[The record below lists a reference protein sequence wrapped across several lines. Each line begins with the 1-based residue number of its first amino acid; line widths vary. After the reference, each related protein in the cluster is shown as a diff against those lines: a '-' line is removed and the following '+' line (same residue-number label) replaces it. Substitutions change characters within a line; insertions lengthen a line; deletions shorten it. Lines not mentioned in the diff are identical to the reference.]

1 MPPTFASPPGLPAA
15 AECVICLSA
24 PRETVLT
31 ACGHAVLC
39 ASCAD
44 SLVAR
49 QDETQP
55 KCPVCTAC
63 IPPGSVRALS
73 GRVTRSGRSA
83 ATASYLPGLISP
95 EQAVHAAR
103 LRVNELTEELFKTRA
118 YVWAVGAYRQQQ
130 RPCSARVSSASAL
143 ESPKPSER
151 ACVTQRPLCLHRTA
165 PPASL
170 TRALAHAVA
179 YAPVATITRLL
190 DAGVSV
196 SCVALVQ
203 TLLISGSILGGPV
216 SVQSGPL
223 LCDCPLTAAARL
235 HRGDVVRMLLDRGA
249 DPRWTSP
256 LDRATPLH
264 HALGGSAQPQ
274 SSAALDE
281 SSAEARL
288 SVVTAL
294 LESGCDVNAKTRGP
308 DASSAL
314 HLAAR
319 CRDHAVVTALLSAN
333 ADVGAVDASGMV
345 PLHVAVT
352 TGCAATVSALLAGG
366 ADVNCMWAD
375 KDMSSVMMSA
385 IDGSVDVLNTL
396 LAAGGSVQVPGTGV
410 TLLHAVCAFGQK
422 NRPEVA
428 ALLIAHDNNLL
439 NAVDDA
445 GETCLHIAAKGGSV
459 DVLRELIAR
468 GASVGVSNLAG
479 ETAAHA
485 AAKRGRIAACLLL
498 AEKCPALL
506 TVADGAGHTPEVVAD
521 LRGHAELASA
531 LASIAERGIKRSAAG
546 GPDNGV
552 DGGGEKPPKKARRD
566 G

>member
-1 MPPTFASPPGLPAA
+1 
-15 AECVICLSA
+15 
-24 PRETVLT
+24 
-31 ACGHAVLC
+31 
-39 ASCAD
+39 
-44 SLVAR
+44 
-49 QDETQP
+49 
-55 KCPVCTAC
+55 
-63 IPPGSVRALS
+63 VRM
-73 GRVTRSGRSA
+73 
-83 ATASYLPGLISP
+83 
-95 EQAVHAAR
+95 
-103 LRVNELTEELFKTRA
+103 
-118 YVWAVGAYRQQQ
+118 WAVGACIANSRAN
-130 RPCSARVSSASAL
+130 CSARVSSASAL
-143 ESPKPSER
+143 ESPKQTRER
-151 ACVTQRPLCLHRTA
+151 VTQSTPCLHRTA

-170 TRALAHAVA
+170 TRALALAVA

-319 CRDHAVVTALLSAN
+319 CRDHAVVAALLSAN

-375 KDMSSVMMSA
+375 KDMSSVMLSA

-428 ALLIAHDNNLL
+428 ALLIAHDNSLL

-445 GETCLHIAAKGGSV
+445 GETCLHIAAKSGRV
-459 DVLRELIAR
+459 DVLRALIAR

-485 AAKRGRIAACLLL
+485 AAKGGRIAACLLL

-506 TVADGAGHTPEVVAD
+506 TMVDGAGHTPEVVAD

-531 LASIAERGIKRSAAG
+531 LASIAERGNKRGRENG
-546 GPDNGV
+546 GA
-552 DGGGEKPPKKARRD
+552 DGGGGKLKKQR
-566 G
+566 